1 MKSLFYLFVLILLSV
16 NTTEASQEC
25 SNFTETKGNLTVRR
39 IYYPHDDVC
48 SIGLSLFSPLDR
60 YREFSFDNN
69 GAMLVFVN
77 YGIFDEELRYGAREF
92 YFLPKLQ
99 AYPSIEWREDEE
111 ELDVLMVNGQKAT
124 FNIQTSKLLRISGSE
139 ISVDD
144 YLHPK
149 VLGGVEV
156 RPLQGLIIDT
166 GFALDSLS
174 TQSPFKKSLLKNKDD
189 EKCEIANRDLFRYP
203 SNGDV
208 IYRHTNE
215 SLAALVGK
223 KCPHISL

>member
-1 MKSLFYLFVLILLSV
+1 MKSILYLFVLILLTI
-16 NTTEASQEC
+16 NTTEATEC
-25 SNFTETKGNLTVRR
+25 TNFTETKGNLTVRR

-48 SIGLSLFSPLDR
+48 SIGLSLFSPVER

-77 YGIFDEELRYGAREF
+77 YGIFDDELRYGAREF

-99 AYPSIEWREDEE
+99 AYPSIEWREQEG
-111 ELDVLMVNGQKAT
+111 ELDVLMINGQKAT
-124 FNIQTSKLLRISGSE
+124 FDIQTSKLLRISGAE

-156 RPLQGLIIDT
+156 KPLQGLIIDT

-174 TQSPFKKSLLKNKDD
+174 TQSPFKKSLLKNSAH
-189 EKCEIANRDLFRYP
+189 EKCEITNRDLFRYP

-208 IYRHTNE
+208 IFRHNNE
-215 SLAALVGK
+215 SLEVLIGK
-223 KCPHISL
+223 KCPQITL

>member
-1 MKSLFYLFVLILLSV
+1 MKSIFYLFVLILLTI
-16 NTTEASQEC
+16 NTTEASEC
-25 SNFTETKGNLTVRR
+25 TNFTETKGNLTVRR

-48 SIGLSLFSPLDR
+48 SIGLSLFSPVER

-77 YGIFDEELRYGAREF
+77 YGIFDDELRYGAREF

-99 AYPSIEWREDEE
+99 AYPSIEWREQEG
-111 ELDVLMVNGQKAT
+111 ELDVLMINGHRAT
-124 FNIQTSKLLRISGSE
+124 FDIQTSKLLRVSGAE

-156 RPLQGLIIDT
+156 KPLQGLIIDT

-174 TQSPFKKSLLKNKDD
+174 TQSPFKKSLLKNSAD
-189 EKCEIANRDLFRYP
+189 EKCEITNRDLFRYP

-208 IYRHTNE
+208 IFRHNNE
-215 SLAALVGK
+215 SLEVLIGK
-223 KCPHISL
+223 KCPQITL